1 MPGGT
6 SAIGCGLVRIAL
18 GFVEC
23 SVLVPPREGGV
34 AVGMHVSRGLLF
46 VAGGPTGLGHVYD
59 AQTGE
64 EVAALQPAG
73 AGGFVNDVIVTPD
86 AAWFTNSFAAEIY
99 RMDLKRGR
107 PTGAFEAIPL
117 GGDWVQSD
125 GFNANGIEA
134 TPDGRALIVINSGS
148 GSLFRV
154 DPSTGAA
161 MEIDSGMALTAGD
174 GILLRGKELSVVRNQ
189 VNEIV
194 VLRLSPD
201 LSSAEVTRTLTDP
214 DFAVP
219 TTSRHSA
226 GRCMRSTPGS
236 GSRMVRSTSSRWTAP
251 DRADPHVSGGQRLQ
265 PVRQPAGCLPGAG
278 EPDGGRDVGHGW
290 ASATA
295 LSVQQV
301 ESALDQRN
309 TRWHVPHG

>member
-1 MPGGT
+1 
-6 SAIGCGLVRIAL
+6 
-18 GFVEC
+18 
-23 SVLVPPREGGV
+23 
-34 AVGMHVSRGLLF
+34 MHVSRGLLF

-64 EVAALQPAG
+64 EVAALQLAG

-219 TTSRHSA
+219 TTVA
-226 GRCMRSTPGS
+226 
-236 GSRMVRSTSSRWTAP
+236 AF
-251 DRADPHVSGGQRLQ
+251 GGTLYAVNARFGL
-265 PVRQPAGCLPGAG
+265 
-278 EPDGGRDVGHGW
+278 PDGPFDIVKVDGTGPR
-290 ASATA
+290 
-295 LSVQQV
+295 
-301 ESALDQRN
+301 
-309 TRWHVPHG
+309 